1 MDRSRPNVF
10 HRGAAA
16 FLACF
21 QTLTLLGRNR
31 DSGAKLSVGIHTV
44 SVAEKA
50 KYRLVICYNKKK
62 RRTAWKK
69 VATQDWDF
77 TAEFADSVP
86 EEKKKV
92 RVELQ
97 RKKKCKVKTIG
108 VTTLD
113 PTRALQEDG
122 PVLVKDWY
130 VFDPP
135 KKGRQD
141 KNVSLLE
148 ATVAVKGLKVER
160 KTTQETGST
169 PPSKEN
175 AKPEVRPESSAE
187 LKDRDVTAE
196 TTCQADGAEKLDTS
210 VQDKL
215 PAPSSGD
222 NEECRPA
229 STGATSGSQSSTTT
243 NGAGDVQPSRIRTLF
258 GFVAKKKSETI
269 LKSTDEGGSTKPP
282 DKTKEEKGVTED
294 GPKNSLEQK
303 ESKTTSQTTEGETEL
318 DKSRRD
324 EPTSPSSGDSAHCKP
339 TASAPNGSTTAS
351 PSSTS
356 TTTQTLANGEG
367 DVRPG
372 RIYKLFGFIA
382 RKEGGTTKSAQGE
395 GPTKSPDKTNE
406 EKGVTEDGPKNS
418 LEQNTPSQ
426 TTEGETEVDRSG
438 HDEPTSPSSGDSAH
452 CKPTAS
458 APNGSTTT
466 VSPSS
471 TSTTTQTPAN
481 GEGDV
486 SLSRVRQL
494 FGFIAKKGGGT
505 TKSAEGEA
513 DASNATNEETVAI
526 EGQLK
531 SSSDKKESQLAPKS
545 ASQKT
550 EGETELDKSGRD
562 EPTSPSGGD
571 SAHCKPTAP
580 NGSTTASPSST
591 LTTKTPAN
599 GEEDV
604 RPSRIYKLFGFITKK
619 EGGMTKSAQGE
630 EASDAT
636 NEETVPIEGQ
646 LKSSSDK
653 KESQLAPKTTV
664 QTAEEEKPG
673 ETGQDKPAVPPCG
686 CVECTKVKPE
696 SSSTNSSTSLSPTSS
711 ATDKS
716 LTNGEGDAGHAKPKS
731 ERPSRF
737 RQLVSFMKKKD
748 NSKTTADQLSP
759 QLTDPLCLDM
769 MSCIRELWE
778 DLIPKRA
785 YSKELFDYANT
796 LMAKLEA
803 AAPHT
808 KENTILK
815 NLFAKVP
822 DYTHYELPEMEGLSL
837 QELNQ
842 IHKTTECLLDEEERR
857 ATFIRRWLI
866 DDICRVALEEAPK
879 VLESTGPP

>member
-31 DSGAKLSVGIHTV
+31 DGGRGANLSVGIHTV

-69 VATQDWDF
+69 VATHDWDF

-160 KTTQETGST
+160 KTTQETGMRSPT

-187 LKDRDVTAE
+187 LKARDVTAE
-196 TTCQADGAEKLDTS
+196 TTCQAAGAEKLDTS

-222 NEECRPA
+222 NTECRPA
-229 STGATSGSQSSTTT
+229 STGATSGSPSSTTT
-243 NGAGDVQPSRIRTLF
+243 NGAGDVKPSRIRTLF

-269 LKSTDEGGSTKPP
+269 KSTDEG
-282 DKTKEEKGVTED
+282 V
-294 GPKNSLEQK
+294 
-303 ESKTTSQTTEGETEL
+303 
-318 DKSRRD
+318 
-324 EPTSPSSGDSAHCKP
+324 
-339 TASAPNGSTTAS
+339 
-351 PSSTS
+351 
-356 TTTQTLANGEG
+356 
-367 DVRPG
+367 
-372 RIYKLFGFIA
+372 
-382 RKEGGTTKSAQGE
+382 TTK
-395 GPTKSPDKTNE
+395 
-406 EKGVTEDGPKNS
+406 
-418 LEQNTPSQ
+418 
-426 TTEGETEVDRSG
+426 
-438 HDEPTSPSSGDSAH
+438 
-452 CKPTAS
+452 AS
-458 APNGSTTT
+458 
-466 VSPSS
+466 
-471 TSTTTQTPAN
+471 
-481 GEGDV
+481 D
-486 SLSRVRQL
+486 
-494 FGFIAKKGGGT
+494 
-505 TKSAEGEA
+505 
-513 DASNATNEETVAI
+513 ATNEETVAI

-531 SSSDKKESQLAPKS
+531 SSSDKKESQLAPK
-545 ASQKT
+545 
-550 EGETELDKSGRD
+550 
-562 EPTSPSGGD
+562 
-571 SAHCKPTAP
+571 TA
-580 NGSTTASPSST
+580 
-591 LTTKTPAN
+591 
-599 GEEDV
+599 
-604 RPSRIYKLFGFITKK
+604 
-619 EGGMTKSAQGE
+619 
-630 EASDAT
+630 
-636 NEETVPIEGQ
+636 
-646 LKSSSDK
+646 
-653 KESQLAPKTTV
+653 V

-673 ETGQDKPAVPPCG
+673 ETGQDKPTVPPCG
-686 CVECTKVKPE
+686 CVECTKLK
-696 SSSTNSSTSLSPTSS
+696 SATSSTNSSTSLSPTIS

-716 LTNGEGDAGHAKPKS
+716 LTNGDGDAGHAKPKS

-737 RQLVSFMKKKD
+737 RQLVSFMKKD
-748 NSKTTADQLSP
+748 NSKATADQPPP
-759 QLTDPLCLDM
+759 QFTDPLCLDM

-842 IHKTTECLLDEEERR
+842 IHKTTECLLDEEDRR

>member
-21 QTLTLLGRNR
+21 QALTLLGRNR

-50 KYRLVICYNKKK
+50 KYRLVICHNKKK

-69 VATQDWDF
+69 VATHDWDF

-86 EEKKKV
+86 EEKRRV

-108 VTTLD
+108 VTTLE

-148 ATVAVKGLKVER
+148 ATVAVRGLGVER

-187 LKDRDVTAE
+187 LKARDATAE
-196 TTCQADGAEKLDTS
+196 ATCQAAGAEKLDTS

-222 NEECRPA
+222 NTECRPA
-229 STGATSGSQSSTTT
+229 STGATSGSPSSTTT
-243 NGAGDVQPSRIRTLF
+243 NGAGDAKPSRIRTLF

-269 LKSTDEGGSTKPP
+269 KSTDEGGSTKSP
-282 DKTKEEKGVTED
+282 DKTNEEKGVTED

-303 ESKTTSQTTEGETEL
+303 ESKTTSQTTEGETEV
-318 DKSRRD
+318 DKSGRD
-324 EPTSPSSGDSAHCKP
+324 EPASPSSGHSAHCKP
-339 TASAPNGSTTAS
+339 AATAPNGSTTAS

-356 TTTQTLANGEG
+356 TTQTLANGEG

-382 RKEGGTTKSAQGE
+382 RKGDGTTKSAQGE
-395 GPTKSPDKTNE
+395 GSTKSSDKTNE
-406 EKGVTEDGPKNS
+406 EKVVTEDGPKNS
-418 LEQNTPSQ
+418 LEQKESKTTSL
-426 TTEGETEVDRSG
+426 TTEGETELDKSG
-438 HDEPTSPSSGDSAH
+438 RDEPTSPSSGDSAH
-452 CKPTAS
+452 CKPAAT
-458 APNGSTTT
+458 APNGSTTA
-466 VSPSS
+466 SPSS

-486 SLSRVRQL
+486 
-494 FGFIAKKGGGT
+494 
-505 TKSAEGEA
+505 
-513 DASNATNEETVAI
+513 
-526 EGQLK
+526 
-531 SSSDKKESQLAPKS
+531 
-545 ASQKT
+545 
-550 EGETELDKSGRD
+550 
-562 EPTSPSGGD
+562 
-571 SAHCKPTAP
+571 
-580 NGSTTASPSST
+580 
-591 LTTKTPAN
+591 
-599 GEEDV
+599 
-604 RPSRIYKLFGFITKK
+604 RPGRIYKLFGFITKK
-619 EGGMTKSAQGE
+619 EGGTTKSTQAE
-630 EASDAT
+630 AEASNAT
-636 NEETVPIEGQ
+636 NEETVPTEGQ

-653 KESQLAPKTTV
+653 ESQLAQKSV
-664 QTAEEEKPG
+664 SQTDEEEKPG
-673 ETGQDKPAVPPCG
+673 KTDQDKPAVPPCG
-686 CVECTKVKPE
+686 CVECTKLKPAT
-696 SSSTNSSTSLSPTSS
+696 SSTNSSTSLSPTSS

-716 LTNGEGDAGHAKPKS
+716 LTNGDGDAGHAKPKS

-748 NSKTTADQLSP
+748 NSKATADQPPP
-759 QLTDPLCLDM
+759 QFTDPLCLDM

-796 LMAKLEA
+796 LMSKLEA

-842 IHKTTECLLDEEERR
+842 IHKTTECLLDEEDKR